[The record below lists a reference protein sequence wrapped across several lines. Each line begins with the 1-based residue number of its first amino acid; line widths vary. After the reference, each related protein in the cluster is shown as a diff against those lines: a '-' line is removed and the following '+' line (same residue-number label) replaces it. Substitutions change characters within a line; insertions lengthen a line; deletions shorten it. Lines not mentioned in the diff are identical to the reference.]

1 MILKNRHSVIFI
13 HDIRHGG
20 TIGTIDSLSISW
32 NSHPSMVL
40 IEPPSV
46 PDSPT
51 KGCCDWTEVSLS
63 SCVSLPHGKLSRFPS
78 FIFLARSFEVVAY
91 GLHGCR
97 DFIPAAGLTYSEC
110 CIFNFQAAL
119 KSVLFTP
126 FYSIGTGR
134 DVLRPLF
141 SKKLFIFFFDCSMD
155 FRTCLYETP
164 SIVPISRSVNPS

>member
-1 MILKNRHSVIFI
+1 MTAYQS
-13 HDIRHGG
+13 HGTLIPPRFSRSRPHCLIPRPRG
-20 TIGTIDSLSISW
+20 AVLSYTSLQK
-32 NSHPSMVL
+32 H
-40 IEPPSV
+40 
-46 PDSPT
+46 
-51 KGCCDWTEVSLS
+51 DWTEVSLS

-91 GLHGCR
+91 GLRGCR

-110 CIFNFQAAL
+110 CIFNFQVSL
-119 KSVLFTP
+119 KNVLFTP